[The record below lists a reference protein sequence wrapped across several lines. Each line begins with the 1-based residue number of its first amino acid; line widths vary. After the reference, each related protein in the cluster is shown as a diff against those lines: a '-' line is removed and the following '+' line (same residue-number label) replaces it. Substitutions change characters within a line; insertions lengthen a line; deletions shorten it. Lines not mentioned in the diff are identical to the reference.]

1 MASPGPILFISRNYP
16 PAQGGIETMADELV
30 RYGLRTGERLVLLHI
45 GQKACEPAPQGL
57 VAYAH
62 VPSTGRL
69 WAFILANF
77 AVPFYAWRHKPS
89 MIVNMQVTT
98 GFGSLLAS
106 WLLGIPYVVLC
117 MGMEVLPGNSA
128 LWRYSRAVCLR
139 GANRV
144 LSISRFTDGLMDA
157 FGVKPENRKIL
168 HPGTRP
174 FKDTP
179 SPQGR
184 AQVFGSGSENL
195 FICLSLSRLVP
206 RKGIDKVLEAL
217 AHVIKIRNDIL
228 YCVGGAGSDL
238 PRLKTLVKKYSL
250 EKHVRF
256 LGQVPDGDKGPC
268 YANADVFLMPCRS
281 SESPPDVEGFGIVF
295 LEAGA
300 CGTPSLG
307 GASGGVPDA
316 VLDGE
321 TGYLV
326 DPEDSM
332 ALAEKIL
339 LLMSDRELLLRLGQN
354 ARLHAEACHWDSV
367 CQRYFEAFN
376 TVHPRT
382 Y

>member
-1 MASPGPILFISRNYP
+1 
-16 PAQGGIETMADELV
+16 MADELV
-30 RYGLRTGERLVLLHI
+30 RYGLRKGEKLVLLHI
-45 GQKACEPAPQGL
+45 GQNPCEPAPQGL

-62 VPSTGRL
+62 VPSAGRL
-69 WAFILANF
+69 RAFLLANV
-77 AVPFYAWRHKPS
+77 AVPLYAWRHKPR

-117 MGMEVLPGNSA
+117 MGMEVLPGESA

-157 FGVKPENRKIL
+157 FGVKPENRKVI
-168 HPGTRP
+168 HPGTRL

-184 AQVFGSGSENL
+184 AQVFGPESEKL
-195 FICLSLSRLVP
+195 FVCLSLSRLVP

-228 YCVGGAGSDL
+228 YCVGGAGPDL
-238 PRLKTLVKKYSL
+238 PRLKTLVEKYFL

-256 LGQVPDGDKGPC
+256 LGQVPDGDKGQC

-307 GASGGVPDA
+307 GASGGVLDA

-326 DPEDSM
+326 DPENPEGI
-332 ALAEKIL
+332 AEKLL
-339 LLMSDRELLLRLGQN
+339 LLMSNRELLLRLGQN
-354 ARLHAEACHWDSV
+354 ARRHAEACDWEQV
-367 CQRYFEAFN
+367 CQRYFTDFN